1 MTKSDV
7 QMLNKSSLCKV
18 DRDTRR
24 TYAHPRASL
33 PTKLH
38 SLDYSLDYSLSDV
51 ATAELVQWIADDLRM
66 SPCSITIEYVD
77 SLPNPRSDHIWL
89 VGHTLAHEFQLNE
102 PHDEVAADAIIE
114 PLLDI
119 LDGLAGDLADA
130 HSI

>member
-18 DRDTRR
+18 GRGPELPARR

-38 SLDYSLDYSLSDV
+38 SLDHSLSDV
-51 ATAELVQWIADDLRM
+51 ATAELVHWIADDLRM

-89 VGHTLAHEFQLNE
+89 IGHTLAHEFQLNE